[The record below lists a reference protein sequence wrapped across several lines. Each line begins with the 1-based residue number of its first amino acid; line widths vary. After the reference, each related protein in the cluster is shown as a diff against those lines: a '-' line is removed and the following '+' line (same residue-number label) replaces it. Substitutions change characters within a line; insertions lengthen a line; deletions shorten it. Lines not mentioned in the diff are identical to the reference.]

1 MSKAIRLHAI
11 GGPEV
16 LKWEDVA
23 SPTPGPGE
31 VLVRQEAVGLNFI
44 DVYFRT
50 GLYKLPAFPAV
61 IGMEGAGK
69 VEAMGSGVAEIKV
82 GDRVAYGSALGAY
95 AQRRTVPAD
104 RVVLLPD
111 SIRSEEA
118 AAMMLQGM
126 TAQYLLKRTRAV
138 GPGDTILVHAAAGG
152 VGLIVCQWA
161 RSLGVHV
168 IGIVSTDA
176 KAEIARAHG
185 AHEVLIGTDNMSAS
199 VKRFT
204 DGKMATVVY
213 DGTGKDTFYAS
224 LDCLAPRGLM
234 VSFGNATGEVKGLD
248 LSVLAAKGSLFV
260 TRPTLATH
268 IASRADLVAT
278 SNDLFEAVTSGTVKI
293 RIDQRFALSDAAEA
307 HRALEA
313 RQTTGSTILIP

>member
-313 RQTTGSTILIP
+313 RRTTGSTILIP

>member
-16 LKWEDVA
+16 LRWEDVA

-61 IGMEGAGK
+61 IGMEGAGQ
-69 VEAMGSGVAEIKV
+69 VEAMGPGVGEIKV

-104 RVVLLPD
+104 RLVLLPE
-111 SIRSEEA
+111 SIGSEEA

-138 GPGDTILVHAAAGG
+138 GPGDIILVHAAAGG

-161 RSLGVHV
+161 RSLGAHV
-168 IGIVSTDA
+168 IGVVSTDA
-176 KAEIARAHG
+176 KAEMARTHG
-185 AHEVLIGTDNMSAS
+185 AHEVLIGTDNMSAW

-204 DGKMATVVY
+204 DGKMATIVY

-224 LDCLAPRGLM
+224 LECLAPRGLM
-234 VSFGNATGEVKGLD
+234 VSFGSATGEVKGLD

-268 IASRADLVAT
+268 IASRADLIAT

-293 RIDQRFALSDAAEA
+293 RINQRFALSDAAEA